1 MIKRTMG
8 EFDNSLDNIM
18 LKQVEFGLDFES
30 RVVYLNTEISMESQI
45 DIISRTNYLYNSDKN
60 RAKEYIN
67 FYISSYG
74 GDVYSMLGLLD
85 YMRTFP
91 VKINTFCQGAAMSAA
106 AVILACGTGKRR
118 ASENSTIMFHQM
130 SAESFGKVGDI
141 SKNTDHLKV
150 LQKRVYNILYKRTK
164 KDIKFWEKNLK
175 EDFYLSVED
184 ALKLNIID
192 EIIK

>member
-184 ALKLNIID
+184 SLKLNIID